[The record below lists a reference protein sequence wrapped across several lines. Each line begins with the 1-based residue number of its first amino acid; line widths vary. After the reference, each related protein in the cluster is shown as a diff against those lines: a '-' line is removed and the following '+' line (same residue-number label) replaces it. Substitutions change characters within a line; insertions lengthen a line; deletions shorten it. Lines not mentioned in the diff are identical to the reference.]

1 MFESYCVRHIIEVWG
16 EEKRGE
22 DTLVLVRTD
31 QIHFI
36 LCLWWS
42 VWRTVGL
49 YWYGRDL
56 DEWKE

>member
-16 EEKRGE
+16 EEKGGG

-36 LCLWWS
+36 LHLWWS
-42 VWRTVGL
+42 VMRTAGL
-49 YWYGRDL
+49 YWYDRDL